1 MRKIQPCSP
10 PSRTPEGDYAERGGR
25 SGPHNLHEN
34 RPDSLIDETKVYMTW
49 FNGGLRVFDIEDPLK
64 PREVAHYVPETPR
77 RDPIRP
83 LWGRDYELLQVQVD
97 DVYMAADGRAY
108 ISERLGAGVWILES
122 DF

>member
-1 MRKIQPCSP
+1 M
-10 PSRTPEGDYAERGGR
+10 
-25 SGPHNLHEN
+25 
-34 RPDSLIDETKVYMTW
+34 
-49 FNGGLRVFDIEDPLK
+49 
-64 PREVAHYVPETPR
+64 PETPR

-97 DVYMAADGRAY
+97 DVYMAADGKAY

>member
-1 MRKIQPCSP
+1 MI
-10 PSRTPEGDYAERGGR
+10 D
-25 SGPHNLHEN
+25 HN
-34 RPDSLIDETKVYMTW
+34 RVYMTW

-64 PREVAHYVPETPR
+64 PKEVAHYVPETPK

-83 LWGRDYELLQVQVD
+83 LWGRDYELLQLQVD

-108 ISERLGAGVWILES
+108 ISERLGAGVWILEA

>member
-1 MRKIQPCSP
+1 MSC
-10 PSRTPEGDYAERGGR
+10 GR

-34 RPDSLIDETKVYMTW
+34 RPGSLIDQSKVYMTW

-64 PREVAHYVPETPR
+64 PREVAHYVPETPK

-97 DVYMAADGRAY
+97 DVYMATDGRAC
-108 ISERLGAGVWILES
+108 ISEAWERACGYWSPIFKGVLTNPYTLHRLHTP
-122 DF
+122 